1 MKMLKMMMMID
12 IWMVFIMTIAFLEV
26 VLHTT
31 ENAFKC
37 SRASL
42 VVPES
47 MVRVRSVSN
56 DKEKEEGDE
65 ATTKGRTQMSK
76 LKGIKVPI
84 CALVFIVIFWA
95 VGLVHSYSASH
106 VHEFNTSNCLFID
119 LD

>member
-1 MKMLKMMMMID
+1 MMMLKMMTMID
-12 IWMVFIMTIAFLEV
+12 IWMVFIMTIPFLEV

-31 ENAFKC
+31 ENALKRQ
-37 SRASL
+37 RASL

-47 MVRVRSVSN
+47 MVRVRSVN
-56 DKEKEEGDE
+56 DKEKEEGEE
-65 ATTKGRTQMSK
+65 ATTKDRTQMSK

-84 CALVFIVIFWA
+84 CALVFIVIFWV

-106 VHEFNTSNCLFID
+106 VQEFNTSSCLFID

>member
-1 MKMLKMMMMID
+1 MMMLKMMTMID

-26 VLHTT
+26 VLHTN

-37 SRASL
+37 PRASL

-47 MVRVRSVSN
+47 MVRVRSVN
-56 DKEKEEGDE
+56 DKEKEEGGE
-65 ATTKGRTQMSK
+65 ATPTDCTQMSK

-84 CALVFIVIFWA
+84 CALIFIVIFWA

-106 VHEFNTSNCLFID
+106 VHEFNTSSCLSVD

>member
-1 MKMLKMMMMID
+1 
-12 IWMVFIMTIAFLEV
+12 MTIEFFEV

-31 ENAFKC
+31 ENAFKRP
-37 SRASL
+37 RASL

-95 VGLVHSYSASH
+95 VGLVHSYSASY

>member
-1 MKMLKMMMMID
+1 MMMMID
-12 IWMVFIMTIAFLEV
+12 IWMVFIMTIPFLEV

-31 ENAFKC
+31 ENAFKRP
-37 SRASL
+37 RASL

-47 MVRVRSVSN
+47 MVRVRSAN
-56 DKEKEEGDE
+56 DKEKEEGEE
-65 ATTKGRTQMSK
+65 ATTKDCTQMSK

-84 CALVFIVIFWA
+84 CALVVMIIFWA

-106 VHEFNTSNCLFID
+106 VQEFNTSSCLSID

>member
-1 MKMLKMMMMID
+1 MMMLMMLMMID
-12 IWMVFIMTIAFLEV
+12 IWMVLIMTIPFLEV

-31 ENAFKC
+31 ENAFKRP
-37 SRASL
+37 RASL

-47 MVRVRSVSN
+47 TVRVRSVN
-56 DKEKEEGDE
+56 DKEREEGE
-65 ATTKGRTQMSK
+65 GATTKDGTQMSK

-95 VGLVHSYSASH
+95 VGLVHSYSAFH